1 MFQPNSRYYSLAT
14 SDYTDGDRI
23 IRYVSRRIIP
33 RTPVV
38 ALAEHRVV
46 AGDRIDRVTARYL
59 GDPEQFWRVGDA
71 NPCERAQDLT
81 TTPGDVV
88 IIPMPSLRP

>member
-1 MFQPNSRYYSLAT
+1 MFQPNSRYYSLAINDCT
-14 SDYTDGDRI
+14 RDGRI

-38 ALAEHRVV
+38 TLAEHRVV
-46 AGDRIDRVTARYL
+46 AGDRIDLVTARYL
-59 GDPEQFWRVGDA
+59 GDAEQFWRVGDA

-81 TTPGDVV
+81 TTPGEVV
-88 IIPMPSLRP
+88 VIPMPSLRP